1 MANREN
7 VSVLAEARNSLLA
20 VSWEDINEPGA
31 YVDKETGDL
40 YRIPQEALVPGA
52 SPIIMKESRGRT
64 TLVQVSKNPFVMDL
78 EARHRCAQHNIEPNF

>member
-7 VSVLAEARNSLLA
+7 ASVLTEGRGSLMT
-20 VSWEDINEPGA
+20 VNWEDINEPGA

-40 YRIPQEALVPGA
+40 YRIPQQALVPGA
-52 SPIIMKESRGRT
+52 SPIIMKESRGPT
-64 TLVQVSKNPFVMDL
+64 TLVQVSKNPFVTDF